1 MSTTDAHATQVEVRR
16 GLFVGGEWLDS
27 ANGGLRD
34 IRWPADGAFVTTV
47 IESSATDASRA
58 LASAREVFDD
68 GVWASVVERER
79 GELIGRVA
87 DLLVRDKA
95 IYAPAEAT
103 SGRTSTRS
111 RPVGSGHK

>member
-27 ANGGLRD
+27 ANGGLR
-34 IRWPADGAFVTTV
+34 
-47 IESSATDASRA
+47 
-58 LASAREVFDD
+58 EVFDD
-68 GVWASVVERER
+68 GVWASVAERER